1 MRPHTSQIGR
11 AAALAA
17 LASLGLASGGS
28 AQTEPEAAEGRRPA
42 TLVGQVVNAMT
53 GRPVEGAVVT
63 LVGSGFGAITDTTGN
78 FRIPQT
84 WAGRD
89 TIEVRFIGYEPS
101 RTAVDL
107 APDETSRVTLLLS
120 QTVVRVADLTVEV
133 RQSRKAR
140 ELQGFVERM
149 EKGFG
154 TFFTPRD
161 IRNRNPRL
169 PSDLLRGMPGV
180 QVGRIEHG
188 RAPVYFGRGQRLGCK
203 PAIFVDGVHQAGLD
217 LDDIPPEEL
226 GAVEVYKGITDT
238 PMEFMRASDCG
249 AIVIWTPDSVDFM
262 DWAYELPRDPFDD

>member
-1 MRPHTSQIGR
+1 MRASR
-11 AAALAA
+11 LAVA
-17 LASLGLASGGS
+17 GSVLLAGAVT
-28 AQTEPEAAEGRRPA
+28 AQTDSRPAETRRPA

-53 GRPVEGAVVT
+53 GGPVDGAVVT
-63 LVGSGFGAITDTTGN
+63 LIGSGYGAITDSAGN

-84 WAGRD
+84 WSGRD
-89 TIEVRFIGYEPS
+89 TVEVRFIGYEPS
-101 RTAVDL
+101 RTAIEL

-133 RQSRKAR
+133 RRSAKAR
-140 ELQGFVERM
+140 KLQGFVERM

-169 PSDLLRGMPGV
+169 PSDLVRGLPGV

-203 PAIFVDGVHQAGLD
+203 PAIYVDGVYQAGLD
-217 LDDIPPEEL
+217 LDDIPREEL

-238 PMEFMRASDCG
+238 PPEFMRTSDCG
-249 AIVIWTPDSVDFM
+249 AIVIWTPDGIDFM
-262 DWAYELPRDPFDD
+262 EWAYDLPPDPFDD